1 MAVGS
6 WPIAVH
12 HGVMQISLRDPAY
25 TDRLAAFLRSLGQ
38 TVVVNGPDRVELVAA
53 DVELSRGE
61 VQIYLRVWRE
71 LSPEAEVD
79 LGD

>member
-38 TVVVNGPDRVELVAA
+38 TVVVNGPDRVELVAD

-61 VQIYLRVWRE
+61 VQIYLRVWRV
-71 LSPEAEVD
+71 LYPEAEVD